1 MTTLDKEQL
10 QTEVDANYAAFADIP
25 LKMSDKG
32 KFALLHKCKLV
43 SILNTHKECRE
54 LGRKEFSDGLYSIQE
69 ILPDFEEYLGYR
81 DHTLPANRTT
91 KTRTPAQNKL
101 QAKVDA
107 NFEAF
112 NKMSFKESNQ
122 GKFALLRDC
131 KVITILDTHKECRLI
146 GPKKFS
152 DRFVF
157 YSRNNAQ
164 DGVCRVYG
172 LWIELK
178 FHIVRKLGGFQG

>member
-10 QTEVDANYAAFADIP
+10 QAEVDANYAAFADIP

-54 LGRKEFSDGLYSIQE
+54 LGHKEFSDGLYSIQE
-69 ILPDFEEYLGYR
+69 IFPDFEEDLGYR

-91 KTRTPAQNKL
+91 ETSTPAQNKL
-101 QAKVDA
+101 QAEVDA

-112 NKMSFKESNQ
+112 NKMSFKESDK

-131 KVITILDTHKECRLI
+131 KVVAILDAHKECRVIRPEKFTDGLYSI
-146 GPKKFS
+146 QEIMPKMEYLEVM
-152 DRFVF
+152 R
-157 YSRNNAQ
+157 
-164 DGVCRVYG
+164 
-172 LWIELK
+172 
-178 FHIVRKLGGFQG
+178 